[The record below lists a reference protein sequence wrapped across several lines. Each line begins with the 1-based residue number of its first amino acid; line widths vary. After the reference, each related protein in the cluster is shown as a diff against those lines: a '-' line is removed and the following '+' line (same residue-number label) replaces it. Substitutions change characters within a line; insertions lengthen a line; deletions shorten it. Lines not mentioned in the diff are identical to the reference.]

1 MGRYL
6 LDTNILVYLVLGYK
20 DDISSNVLSIFGDY
34 SSQLFTSSISVLEL
48 QQLYRIGK
56 IKPKRYKS
64 SRELV
69 SGLEKDYNIAILP
82 FGEFQIASLANLT
95 VPNGHNDPF
104 DHAIISHAISDKL
117 ILISSDSKFEKY
129 TNQKLEFVFNKR

>member
-64 SRELV
+64 AQELV
-69 SGLEKDYNIAILP
+69 SCLGSDYNISILP
-82 FGEFQIASLANLT
+82 FGELQIANLT
-95 VPNGHNDPF
+95 KLNVANGHNDPF

-117 ILISSDSKFEKY
+117 TLISSDSKFDKY
-129 TNQKLEFVFNKR
+129 SNQKLKFVFNKR

>member
-64 SRELV
+64 TQELV
-69 SGLEKDYNIAILP
+69 SGLGNDYNISILP
-82 FGEFQIASLANLT
+82 FGELQISSLAKLN

-117 ILISSDSKFEKY
+117 TLISSDSKFDKY
-129 TNQKLEFVFNKR
+129 SNQKLKFVFNKR